1 MVQKILFLALAG
13 AIGTLARYLMGG
25 LVQRCL
31 PSEFPW
37 ATALVN
43 ITGCLLFGI
52 VWALS
57 HSRIE
62 LSPHLRTVIFI
73 GFFGSFTTFSTFM
86 FETTYLL
93 DQTQWFRASA
103 NLLLQNGAGLAFVW
117 LGLIIGR
124 WI

>member
-1 MVQKILFLALAG
+1 MVQKIVCLALAG
-13 AIGTLARYLMGG
+13 AVGTLARYLMGG

-31 PSEFPW
+31 PTEFPW
-37 ATALVN
+37 ATALIN

-57 HSRIE
+57 HGRLE
-62 LSPHLRTVIFI
+62 LSPQLRAIVFI

-86 FETTYLL
+86 FETTQLL
-93 DQTQWFRASA
+93 DQAQWFRASA
-103 NLLLQNGAGLAFVW
+103 NLLLQNCAGMVCVW

-124 WI
+124 CF